1 MENHLTN
8 EAVDADDILSNID
21 AGRIDP
27 GPMVIQLIASLALAW
42 SLFQLWIASPFPF
55 LINLGIIVDVPAR
68 GVHLAFALLLCF
80 IIFPSTKRKKSSGL
94 PISDLLLG
102 IVAAL
107 CALYP
112 MIAQEGINNR
122 VGVLLVS

>member
-1 MENHLTN
+1 MADMVENHLTN

-55 LINLGIIVDVPAR
+55 LINLGIIVDVTAR
-68 GVHLAFALLLCF
+68 GVQLAFALLLCF
-80 IIFPSTKRKKSSGL
+80 IIFPAT
-94 PISDLLLG
+94 
-102 IVAAL
+102 
-107 CALYP
+107 
-112 MIAQEGINNR
+112 
-122 VGVLLVS
+122 